1 MQIQNHSFLVTGGA
15 SGLGEA
21 VCRALVEQGG
31 KVVIADLNESTGQD
45 LARELGEK
53 VRFIRCDV
61 TDGDQVQA
69 AVQLAE
75 EAFGGLQGSINCA
88 GIAVVQKLLDREN
101 NPANLDDFSRGVI
114 INQVGSF
121 NVARLVASSIAKRVA
136 ANISNPL
143 QSSPSE
149 NSSLKDDS
157 MTNPDNGIIINT
169 ASIAAFD
176 GQVGQASYASSK
188 AGVVGMMLPLAREL
202 TRHGIRVMTIAP
214 GVFAT
219 PMMESLPEKARTQLE
234 SAVPYPKR
242 LGQPTEFAKLVLHI
256 IDNAYLNGEVIR
268 LDGAIRMV

>member
-1 MQIQNHSFLVTGGA
+1 MQIQGNSFLVTGGA

-21 VCRALVEQGG
+21 VVRVISRQGG
-31 KVVIADLNESTGQD
+31 QVIIADLNEDAGQA
-45 LARELGEK
+45 LVNELGEN
-53 VRFIRCDV
+53 VRFVRCDV
-61 TDGDQVQA
+61 TSGDDVQA
-69 AVQLAE
+69 AVDLAE
-75 EAFGGLQGSINCA
+75 KDFGSLQGSINCA
-88 GIAVVQKLLDREN
+88 GIAVVQKLLDRDN
-101 NPANLDDFSRGVI
+101 NPADLDQFSRGVM

-121 NVARLVASSIAKRVA
+121 NVARLVSASIAKRVA
-136 ANISNPL
+136 ANVNPD
-143 QSSPSE
+143 SE
-149 NSSLKDDS
+149 QNA
-157 MTNPDNGIIINT
+157 DNGIIINT

-214 GVFAT
+214 GIFAT
-219 PMMESLPEKARTQLE
+219 PMMDSLPEKARTQLE

-242 LGQPTEFAKLVLHI
+242 LGAPNEFAKLVTHI

>member
-1 MQIQNHSFLVTGGA
+1 MQIEQHSFLVTGGA
-15 SGLGEA
+15 SGLGES
-21 VCRALVEQGG
+21 VVRAIVAQGG
-31 KVVIADLNESTGQD
+31 KVVIADLNESTGQA
-45 LARELGEK
+45 LVNELGNN
-53 VRFIRCDV
+53 VRFVRCDV
-61 TDGDQVQA
+61 TSGDDVRA
-69 AVQLAE
+69 AVAMAE

-101 NPANLDDFSRGVI
+101 NPADLEAFSRGVN
-114 INQVGSF
+114 INLVGSF
-121 NVARLVASSIAKRVA
+121 NVARLVAASIAKRVA
-136 ANISNPL
+136 ASTPAEVNA
-143 QSSPSE
+143 
-149 NSSLKDDS
+149 
-157 MTNPDNGIIINT
+157 DNGIIINT

-219 PMMESLPEKARTQLE
+219 PMMQSLPEKAREQLE
-234 SAVPYPKR
+234 AAVPYPKR
-242 LGQPTEFAKLVLHI
+242 LGNPNEFAKLVTHI

>member
-1 MQIQNHSFLVTGGA
+1 MQVQGNSFLVTGGA

-21 VCRALVEQGG
+21 VVRAISNQGG
-31 KVVIADLNESTGQD
+31 QVIIADLNEDAGQA
-45 LARELGEK
+45 LVSELGK
-53 VRFIRCDV
+53 NVRFVRCDV
-61 TDGDQVQA
+61 TSGDDVQA
-69 AVQLAE
+69 AVDLAE
-75 EAFGGLQGSINCA
+75 KDFGSLQGSINCA
-88 GIAVVQKLLDREN
+88 GIAVVQKLLDRDN
-101 NPANLDDFSRGVI
+101 NPADLDQFSRGVT

-121 NVARLVASSIAKRVA
+121 NVARLVAASIAKRVA
-136 ANISNPL
+136 AHANPGNE
-143 QSSPSE
+143 Q
-149 NSSLKDDS
+149 NA
-157 MTNPDNGIIINT
+157 DNGIIINT

-242 LGQPTEFAKLVLHI
+242 LGAPTEFAKLVIHI

>member
-1 MQIQNHSFLVTGGA
+1 MQIQGNSFLVTGGA

-21 VCRALVEQGG
+21 VVRAITAQGG
-31 KVVIADLNESTGQD
+31 KVVIADLNEEAGTA
-45 LARELGEK
+45 LARELGDS
-53 VRFIRCDV
+53 VRFVRCDV
-61 TDGDQVQA
+61 TSGDDVQA
-69 AVQLAE
+69 AVATAE
-75 EAFGGLQGSINCA
+75 TDFGSLQGSINCA
-88 GIAVVQKLLDREN
+88 GIAVVQKLLDRDN
-101 NPANLDDFSRGVI
+101 NPADLEAFTRGVT

-121 NVARLVASSIAKRVA
+121 NVARLVAASIAKRVA
-136 ANISNPL
+136 ANTNA
-143 QSSPSE
+143 
-149 NSSLKDDS
+149 DS
-157 MTNPDNGIIINT
+157 AQNADNGIIINT

-219 PMMESLPEKARTQLE
+219 PMMHSIPEKAREQLE
-234 SAVPYPKR
+234 AAVPYPKR
-242 LGQPTEFAKLVLHI
+242 LGAPKEFAKLAMHI

>member
-1 MQIQNHSFLVTGGA
+1 MQVQGNSFLVTGGA

-21 VCRALVEQGG
+21 VVRAISRQGG
-31 KVVIADLNESTGQD
+31 QVVIADLNEDAGQA
-45 LARELGEK
+45 LVSELGEN
-53 VRFIRCDV
+53 VRFVRCDV
-61 TDGDQVQA
+61 TSGDDVQA
-69 AVQLAE
+69 AVDLAE
-75 EAFGGLQGSINCA
+75 KDFGSLQGSINCA
-88 GIAVVQKLLDREN
+88 GIAVVQKLLDRDN
-101 NPANLDDFSRGVI
+101 NPADLDQFSRGVM

-121 NVARLVASSIAKRVA
+121 NVARLVAASIAKRVA
-136 ANISNPL
+136 ANVNPD
-143 QSSPSE
+143 SE
-149 NSSLKDDS
+149 QNA
-157 MTNPDNGIIINT
+157 DNGIIINT

-214 GVFAT
+214 GIFAT
-219 PMMESLPEKARTQLE
+219 PMMDSLPEKARTQLE

-242 LGQPTEFAKLVLHI
+242 LGAPNEFAKLVTHI